1 MKASEY
7 GKPQDKK
14 ENVNGLTSLQKTI
27 LLSIILIGIFTIIIL
42 KSRPSVLPKNIIE
55 KELTRLVKKD
65 SSIANIPI
73 NYKYEDNGF
82 VSNGDTTYWFFEAI
96 ADGDNNYSLRHTKII
111 QFPYSHFDFYK
122 AAEYLKIK
130 DKKAKTIF
138 IVNFIQISK
147 ASYINYKKY
156 CDTN

>member
-7 GKPQDKK
+7 GKSIDKK
-14 ENVNGLTSLQKTI
+14 ENLNNLTSLQKTL

-42 KSRPSVLPKNIIE
+42 KTRPFILPKNINK
-55 KELTRLVKKD
+55 KELIRLVKKD

-73 NYKYEDNGF
+73 NYRYEDNGF
-82 VSNGDTTYWFFEAI
+82 ISNGDTTYWFFEAQV
-96 ADGDNNYSLRHTKII
+96 DGDNNYSMRHTKII

-122 AAEYLKIK
+122 TAEYLKIK
-130 DKKAKTIF
+130 DKKAKSIF

-147 ASYINYKKY
+147 ASFISYKKY